1 MLVAGEAM
9 KAFPRS
15 AIALRNVQGGVV
27 RGLRREPPEGTDA
40 PPAVDMQ
47 DCRDVRVLPAAPK

>member
-1 MLVAGEAM
+1 MLVTAEAM

-15 AIALRNVQGGVV
+15 ALTLRNVQGSVV
-27 RGLRREPPEGTDA
+27 RGIRREPPEGADV